1 MKTTANNRIST
12 IAIALALV
20 FSVESATAASAT
32 VLANWNDGERI
43 APRSV
48 LPEGQRD
55 DIAPNSQPG
64 GVLAS
69 WNDGERI
76 APRSVLPE
84 GQLDDIAP
92 NSQAGVILASWNDGE
107 RIAPR
112 SVLPEGQHR
121 GLLV

>member
-12 IAIALALV
+12 IAITLALV
-20 FSVESATAASAT
+20 FSAGSATAAT
-32 VLANWNDGERI
+32 VLANWND
-43 APRSV
+43 S
-48 LPEGQRD
+48 
-55 DIAPNSQPG
+55 
-64 GVLAS
+64 
-69 WNDGERI
+69 ERI